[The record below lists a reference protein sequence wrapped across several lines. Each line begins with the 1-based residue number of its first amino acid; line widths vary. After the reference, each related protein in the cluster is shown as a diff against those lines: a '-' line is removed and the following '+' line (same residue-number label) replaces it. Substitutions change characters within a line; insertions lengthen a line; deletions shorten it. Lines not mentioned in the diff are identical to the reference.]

1 MNNTKKYHGVIPP
14 IITPIDARECVDE
27 DGLRGLV
34 EHCISHELHGIFVA
48 GTNGESMAL
57 TQAERNRAI
66 RIAIEQA
73 NGRVPVVSGIMDSS
87 TQRVIENLKTL
98 EQLGGTCA
106 VVTPIFYARHT
117 SQAETV
123 RHFEQITRVSS
134 IDILIYNMPSF
145 TGLHLKPDTVD
156 TIARMDH
163 VCGYKDSSGQY
174 TEFITLVSRYRDS
187 AFSVLEG
194 TTPHAVSA
202 LLLGADG
209 LVPALGPLFPELFV
223 SAYNAGRSGDLAQ
236 ARVCDE
242 LIRASSQILTATA
255 NATAAAKF
263 AISTL
268 GLTDKRVTQPQDTAS
283 PEEEA
288 RMLSQIDKVR
298 ALISDR
304 LSSGAEGAQT

>member
-1 MNNTKKYHGVIPP
+1 MNIKKYHGVIPP
-14 IITPIDARECVDE
+14 IITPIDARERVDE
-27 DGLRGLV
+27 AGLRALI
-34 EHCISHELHGIFVA
+34 EYCISHGLHGIFVA
-48 GTNGESMAL
+48 GTNGETMAL

-73 NGRVPVVSGIMDSS
+73 DGRVPVVCGIMDSS
-87 TQRVIENLKTL
+87 TQRVIENLKAL

-117 SQAETV
+117 SQAETI
-123 RHFEQITRVSS
+123 RHFERIAREAS

-156 TIARMDH
+156 AIARMDH
-163 VCGYKDSSGQY
+163 IRGYKDSSGQY
-174 TEFITLVSRYRDS
+174 TEFIALVSRYRDS

-202 LLLGADG
+202 LLMGADG

-223 SAYNAGRSGDLAQ
+223 GAYNAGRSGDLAQ
-236 ARVCDE
+236 ARIYNE
-242 LIRASSQILTATA
+242 LIRESSKILTATA

-268 GLTDKRVTQPQDTAS
+268 GLTDKRVTQPQDSAS
-283 PEEEA
+283 PDEEA
-288 RMLSQIDKVR
+288 RMLSQIEKVR
-298 ALISDR
+298 ELVSVM
-304 LSSGAEGAQT
+304 LPSGEKGAQS

>member
-1 MNNTKKYHGVIPP
+1 MNAKKYHGVIPP
-14 IITPIDARECVDE
+14 IITPIDEHERVDE
-27 DGLRGLV
+27 EGLRALV
-34 EHCISHELHGIFVA
+34 DHCIGHGLHGIFVA
-48 GTNGESMAL
+48 GTNGETMAL
-57 TQAERNRAI
+57 TQSERNRAI
-66 RIAIEQA
+66 RIAVNQA
-73 NGRVPVVSGIMDSS
+73 KGRVPVVSGIMDSS
-87 TQRVIENLKTL
+87 TQRVIENLKAL

-117 SQAETV
+117 SQTETI
-123 RHFEQITRVSS
+123 RHFERITREAS

-156 TIARMDH
+156 SIARMDH
-163 VCGYKDSSGQY
+163 VRGYKDSSGQY

-187 AFSVLEG
+187 TFSVLEG

-202 LLLGADG
+202 LLMGADG

-223 SAYNAGRSGDLAQ
+223 VAYNAGRSGDLAL
-236 ARVCDE
+236 ARICNE
-242 LIRASSQILTATA
+242 LIRESSMILTATA

-268 GLTDKRVTQPQDTAS
+268 GLTDKRVTQPQDTPS

-288 RMLSQIDKVR
+288 RMLCQIERVRELAASRLPSRDKGVP
-298 ALISDR
+298 S
-304 LSSGAEGAQT
+304 

>member
-1 MNNTKKYHGVIPP
+1 MKVKKYYGVIPP
-14 IITPIDARECVDE
+14 IITPIDGDERVDE
-27 DGLRGLV
+27 EGLRALV
-34 EHCISHELHGIFVA
+34 EHCISHGLHGIFVA

-57 TQAERNRAI
+57 TQSERNRTI
-66 RIAIEQA
+66 RIAVEQA
-73 NGRVPVVSGIMDSS
+73 GNRVSVMNGIMDSS
-87 TQRVIENLKTL
+87 TQRVIDNLHAL

-117 SQAETV
+117 SQAETI
-123 RHFEQITRVSS
+123 RHFERITRSAS

-145 TGLHLKPDTVD
+145 TGLHLKPETVD
-156 TIARMDH
+156 AIAKMDH
-163 VCGYKDSSGQY
+163 IRGYKDSSGQY

-202 LLLGADG
+202 LLMGADG
-209 LVPALGPLFPELFV
+209 MVPALGPLFPELFV
-223 SAYNAGRSGDLAQ
+223 SAYNAGRSGDLAL
-236 ARVCDE
+236 ARIYDE
-242 LIRASSQILTATA
+242 LIRESSKILTTTA
-255 NATAAAKF
+255 NMTAAAKF

-288 RMLSQIDKVR
+288 RMLRQIEKVR
-298 ALISDR
+298 ELASVIL
-304 LSSGAEGAQT
+304 LSGKKGEQS

>member
-1 MNNTKKYHGVIPP
+1 
-14 IITPIDARECVDE
+14 
-27 DGLRGLV
+27 
-34 EHCISHELHGIFVA
+34 
-48 GTNGESMAL
+48 
-57 TQAERNRAI
+57 
-66 RIAIEQA
+66 
-73 NGRVPVVSGIMDSS
+73 
-87 TQRVIENLKTL
+87 ENLKAL

-117 SQAETV
+117 SQAETI
-123 RHFEQITRVSS
+123 RHFARITQETS

-156 TIARMDH
+156 AIARMDH
-163 VCGYKDSSGQY
+163 VHGYKDSSGQY
-174 TEFITLVSRYRDS
+174 TEFITLVSRYRES

-202 LLLGADG
+202 LLMGADG

-223 SAYNAGRSGDLAQ
+223 GAYNAGWSGDLAM
-236 ARVCDE
+236 ARIYNE
-242 LIRASSQILTATA
+242 LIRESSKILTATV

-268 GLTDKRVTQPQDTAS
+268 GLTDKRVTQPQDTAN

-288 RMLSQIDKVR
+288 RMLRQIERVR
-298 ALISDR
+298 ELAVSWLPGRVKGVPPS
-304 LSSGAEGAQT
+304 